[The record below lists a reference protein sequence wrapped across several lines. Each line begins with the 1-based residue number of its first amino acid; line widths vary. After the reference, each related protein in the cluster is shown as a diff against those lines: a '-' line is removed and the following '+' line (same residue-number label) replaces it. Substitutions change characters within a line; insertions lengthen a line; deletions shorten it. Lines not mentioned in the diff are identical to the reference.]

1 LTRSTPVVNI
11 EMKRDKRIDTVKRA
25 EDILRDLGYQF
36 KKRTKSDEVWLK
48 S

>member
-1 LTRSTPVVNI
+1 MPI
-11 EMKRDKRIDTVKRA
+11 VKQA

-48 S
+48 T